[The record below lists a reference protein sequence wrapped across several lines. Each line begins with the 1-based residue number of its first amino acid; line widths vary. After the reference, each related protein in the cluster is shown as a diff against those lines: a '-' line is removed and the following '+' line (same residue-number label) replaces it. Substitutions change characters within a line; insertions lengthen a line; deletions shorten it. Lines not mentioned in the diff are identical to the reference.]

1 MDSGVIRKRG
11 AVCFFG
17 DAQADCRKIFALID
31 DLLFYGYDMFIFP
44 ADTLFCLECAK
55 LVILRKK
62 KQRGNIADR
71 IKLFAVI
78 PFEEHINNRSE
89 NFRNEYFEVLEK
101 CDDVAVFENEEN
113 FIESDFSEFIL
124 NKSSILI
131 CPEKGAEYEKLY
143 AQAMGIKIIG
153 MS

>member
-11 AVCFFG
+11 AVCFLG
-17 DAQADCRKIFALID
+17 EGQTDCRKIFAIID
-31 DLLFYGYDMFIFP
+31 DLLLNKFNAFIFS
-44 ADTLFCLECAK
+44 ADTLFCLECARQ
-55 LVILRKK
+55 VILRKK
-62 KQRGNIADR
+62 KQRGNTTDK
-71 IKLFAVI
+71 IKLLGVI
-78 PFEEHINNRSE
+78 PFEDHINRRSE
-89 NFRNEYFEVLEK
+89 NFRDEYFEVLEN
-101 CDDVAVFENEEN
+101 CDDVIVFDNKDS

-131 CPEKGAEYEKLY
+131 CPEKGSEYEKLY